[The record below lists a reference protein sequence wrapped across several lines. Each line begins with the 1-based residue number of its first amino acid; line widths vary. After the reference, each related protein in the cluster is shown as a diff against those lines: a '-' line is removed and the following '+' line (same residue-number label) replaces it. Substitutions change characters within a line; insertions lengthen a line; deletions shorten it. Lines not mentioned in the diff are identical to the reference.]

1 MQIRNKLT
9 LRFALLVG
17 SLLLAFS
24 LVIYALSATYRKI
37 EFNQRLKERGV
48 NTAKLLI
55 DVKEVDNN
63 LLRIID
69 SSNYS
74 ALIGIEVVVFDYFK
88 KVKIYSSVDS
98 SSIAINE
105 ELLSRIRNEGE
116 YTFKQGGREAIGML
130 YSNDLRRFVVI
141 ASAIDIY
148 GMTKLQNLAMV
159 LSIGFA
165 LFMFVILLIG
175 RNFAR
180 KALQP
185 INNVV
190 TEVSS
195 ISASNLSSRLHEGN
209 TIDEIGKLII
219 TFNKLL
225 ERIEKAFMVQKSF
238 VSNASHELRT
248 PLASMTSQLEVVL
261 MKERPPEQ
269 YKEVLVSVLDDA
281 RGLTSLANNLL
292 EIARSEQEIA
302 TMNIDKVRLD
312 ELLLETQSDMLI
324 TNPNL
329 VLNIDIQD
337 NTGDDD
343 HDLSV
348 MGNEN
353 LLKLIFVNLID
364 NACKFSENKPIN
376 VMIDFK
382 KEMVKITVQD
392 QGIGI
397 AQEDIHR
404 IFEPFYRAVNAQS
417 MKGHGVGLSLIA
429 KIIKLHNGSI
439 HVSSKVNQGTR
450 IEVNLP
456 YKF

>member
-24 LVIYALSATYRKI
+24 IVIYALSATYRKL
-37 EFNQRLKERGV
+37 EFNQRLKERAV

-55 DVKEVDNN
+55 DVKEIDNN

-74 ALIGIEVVVFDYFK
+74 ALIGMEVVVFDYFK
-88 KVKIYSSVDS
+88 KVKIYSTVDS
-98 SSIAINE
+98 SSIVMDE
-105 ELLSRIRNEGE
+105 ELLSKIRHQGE
-116 YTFKQGGREAIGML
+116 YTFRQGGREAVGLL
-130 YSNDLRRFVVI
+130 YSNDFRRFVVI

-148 GMTKLQNLAMV
+148 GMTKLQNLSLV
-159 LSIGFA
+159 LSIGFVV
-165 LFMFVILLIG
+165 FMIFILLIG

-190 TEVSS
+190 TEVSA
-195 ISASNLSSRLHEGN
+195 ISASNLGSRLHEGN
-209 TIDEIGKLII
+209 ASDEIGKLTI
-219 TFNKLL
+219 TFNKML

-248 PLASMTSQLEVVL
+248 PLASMTSQLEVIL
-261 MKERPPEQ
+261 MKDRPSEE
-269 YKEVLVSVLDDA
+269 YREVLASVLDDA
-281 RGLTSLANNLL
+281 RSLTSLANNLL
-292 EIARSEQEIA
+292 EIARSEQEIS
-302 TMNIDKVRLD
+302 TMKIDKVRLD
-312 ELLLETQSDMLI
+312 ELLIETQSDMLI
-324 TNPNL
+324 LNPDL
-329 VLNIDIQD
+329 VLNIDIHD
-337 NTGDDD
+337 STGDDD

-364 NACKFSENKPIN
+364 NACKFSDNSP
-376 VMIDFK
+376 
-382 KEMVKITVQD
+382 ITVIID
-392 QGIGI
+392 YKTDVVKVTVEDHGIGI
-397 AQEDIHR
+397 ASDDIHR
-404 IFEPFYRAVNAQS
+404 IFEPFYRANNAQS
-417 MKGHGVGLSLIA
+417 KKGHGIGLSLIA

-439 HVSSKVNQGTR
+439 HVSSEMGKGTV

-456 YKF
+456 YKL